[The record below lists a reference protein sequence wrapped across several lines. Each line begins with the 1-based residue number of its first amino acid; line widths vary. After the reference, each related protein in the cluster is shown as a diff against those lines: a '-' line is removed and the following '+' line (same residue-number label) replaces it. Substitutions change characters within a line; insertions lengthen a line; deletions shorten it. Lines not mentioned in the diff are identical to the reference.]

1 MPPVGEPW
9 DFVKGGD
16 RWGSGSKS
24 ENEDGEIDGAVSNG
38 AFEDGD
44 EKLEELSKRTK
55 RMSIEIGPSSF
66 ASRKKKRKKSTT

>member
-24 ENEDGEIDGAVSNG
+24 ENEDGEIDGAG
-38 AFEDGD
+38 
-44 EKLEELSKRTK
+44 
-55 RMSIEIGPSSF
+55 MSLVVNN
-66 ASRKKKRKKSTT
+66 KSIMLIQHFVFCICYC